1 MTRIIKTSAG
11 VSHLTPFTNAVTI
24 PKNVSMKNPATRTSN
39 GGAIQRTL
47 TGIKPSKDCTAKAT
61 CKKWRVLQA
70 FMNGERWHRFTA
82 FELHET
88 CLHSTVSTLRHSH
101 GVKFLGHDITVK
113 TRGGFTA
120 HVKQYWLDPDKVNM
134 ALAGALLAGA

>member
-1 MTRIIKTSAG
+1 MKQRPPAQHPKRSSKG
-11 VSHLTPFTNAVTI
+11 VV
-24 PKNVSMKNPATRTSN
+24 
-39 GGAIQRTL
+39 IQRTL
-47 TGIKPSKDCTAKAT
+47 TGIEPDTHCNDKPL

-82 FELHET
+82 FELHDT

-101 GVKFLGHDITVK
+101 GVKFLDRDITVK

-120 HVKQYWLDPDKVNM
+120 HVKQYWLDPDTVNM
-134 ALAGALLAGA
+134 AIAGALLAAGA